1 MKIYFNTTQFP
12 DALKE
17 CSVND
22 DISVL
27 ENDIEYI
34 PSNINKVVIENDE
47 DDMED
52 WQTLCENWESFI
64 EYLIN
69 TIQENMS
76 EEDIELYESLTC
88 MDIFENEFIIVG
100 K

>member
-12 DALKE
+12 DVLKE
-17 CSVND
+17 CNVND

-47 DDMED
+47 DDMTD
-52 WQTLCENWESFI
+52 WQTLCDNWESFI

-76 EEDIELYESLTC
+76 EEDIDLYESLTC